1 MSIIKLPFPNTIG
14 LSLHVLSAEP
24 DSVAATVTSCS
35 LGVRTYSWYAT
46 LSHRPNVLIS
56 ESCMP
61 LLAAV
66 VAAPIRKL
74 WPAYFVWSMPIC

>member
-1 MSIIKLPFPNTIG
+1 MSIFTLPFPDTIG